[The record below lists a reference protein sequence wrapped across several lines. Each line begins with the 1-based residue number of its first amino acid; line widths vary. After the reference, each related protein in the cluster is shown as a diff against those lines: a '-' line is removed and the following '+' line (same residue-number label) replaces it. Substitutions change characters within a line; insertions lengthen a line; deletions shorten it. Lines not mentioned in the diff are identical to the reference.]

1 MRAGNR
7 TDLFDLVDGAPAGR
21 CATGASLFIRMER
34 CLVVD
39 RNLLTRLNVAQ
50 GNEEYVTVE
59 NLHKGI
65 WLARMIDVMRSIPPT
80 AAIQTPTVI
89 DSANP

>member
-1 MRAGNR
+1 
-7 TDLFDLVDGAPAGR
+7 
-21 CATGASLFIRMER
+21 MER

-65 WLARMIDVMRSIPPT
+65 RFARMINVMRSISPT
-80 AAIQTPTVI
+80 TPIQTPTVI
-89 DSANP
+89 DGANP